1 MIELLNIR
9 KHYANRTVLDMP
21 YVSFSESRRY
31 ALIGMNGCGK
41 TTMLRIL
48 AGTLLPDVGECRGVP
63 ISELGY
69 LPQVPYAFSF
79 SVQKNVE
86 MALKHAPDAPQHAAQ
101 ALHAVGMHNLHNARG
116 DRLSGGETQRMA
128 FARMIARP
136 HALLLLDEPTS
147 AADIR
152 GTDQIER
159 ALLDYASANSCTI
172 ILSTHSPAQALR
184 LAQEILFLDQG
195 KLVEQAPAERLLKS
209 PQHASTHAFL
219 QNWKI

>member
-1 MIELLNIR
+1 MIELRNIHKR
-9 KHYANRTVLDMP
+9 YGDRTVLDIP
-21 YVSFSESRRY
+21 HVSFSESQRY

-41 TTMLRIL
+41 TTLLRIL
-48 AGTLLPDVGECRGVP
+48 AGTLQPDTGECRGVL
-63 ISELGY
+63 ISDLGY
-69 LPQVPYAFSF
+69 LPQTPYAFSF

-86 MALKHAPDAPQHAAQ
+86 IALQRAPDASQCAAQ
-101 ALHAVGMHNLHNARG
+101 ALRKVGMHSLRNARG

-159 ALLDYASANSCTI
+159 ALLDYATANNCTI

-195 KLVEQAPAERLLKS
+195 KLVEQAPAEKLLKS

-219 QNWKI
+219 QHWKI